1 MIRLISL
8 LMLQKFAIISNAY
21 TIQSG
26 TSTGWGKL
34 SHFTIQLKFRFVVYV
49 RMLLSFVSNQV
60 L

>member
-1 MIRLISL
+1 MHILYKAE
-8 LMLQKFAIISNAY
+8 LQPN
-21 TIQSG
+21 G
-26 TSTGWGKL
+26 GKL